1 MTGDPAT
8 QLREHIIRYLDFN
21 QPEMPLL
28 EGKVRKLWD
37 VSGDLPQGDT
47 GIVVSCE
54 DLGGHNGM
62 PGRELVDVRVNI
74 RIFTNLDED
83 DTGVLLDNLE
93 SETMRLLAAMPD
105 PDRSAVVAVQTPQ
118 IFRSED
124 IKAAYA
130 QAYDQSFTDD
140 ASVAARIGIPPAF
153 EEGERFNLKITTP
166 EDLVL
171 AEAILSIRKE

>member
-105 PDRSAVVAVQTPQ
+105 PDLKDWIVDFQGSWTVTEPDNPRDSMRRQVIST
-118 IFRSED
+118 IMFLEN
-124 IKAAYA
+124 KA
-130 QAYDQSFTDD
+130 
-140 ASVAARIGIPPAF
+140 I
-153 EEGERFNLKITTP
+153 
-166 EDLVL
+166 
-171 AEAILSIRKE
+171 